1 MFVDSDFNGNSF
13 GSFDTDATL
22 DNSNYANASGYSN
35 ASGTMGTSSPY
46 FSVATKYAVNP
57 SVSQFKAKGVMGCS
71 SWMSMVTCSWLMKL
85 SKYGSDSKVTSAFNS
100 VAKSKNSYGYGLSEM
115 TDALNGVAADI
126 SSLVPFTSN
135 MSCSEYVA
143 ILSSLNST
151 LSSWNSAAVTHLY
164 DRDLRAEYLSAIATA
179 LGLASSYMDARDCNG
194 STSAIDTAQAAAA
207 ASAAAQDIAQAD
219 AAQAAA
225 DSAAAQ
231 AQAAADSAAAQA
243 QAAKE
248 SQDAQSAALRKIN
261 ASKTQNAQALQALED
276 EASENRIAAQEEKAA
291 SDKKNKMIMFGAGIV
306 ILILIIKK

>member
-231 AQAAADSAAAQA
+231 AQAA
-243 QAAKE
+243 KE